1 MKTAIRKSVI
11 LSLLF
16 FCLPPL
22 FSQVLSKKE
31 LIKAVRDAD
40 IFYYYDE
47 DYEKAASLYESL
59 LNIYPDNSNLSAKLG
74 ICYLN
79 IDGKKADALKLLTK
93 ASANVVSNDKEYI
106 EYGEKAPL
114 DTYLYLAIAFHQND
128 SLQKAVSLYY
138 DAKKRLGGTEI
149 FRKEYI
155 DNQIGDC
162 RYAMEMKKKP
172 LTIISSLFAPWLNEY
187 PGACNPVVSK
197 NDSVFVFTLKKDG
210 KTRILCSY
218 KSGTWKRPVDITRQL
233 GGYDRFY
240 SNSITGDGRLLI
252 IYMEDG
258 GDGNL
263 YYSQRKDTTWTKIK
277 SLGKYINTIYW
288 ESHGF
293 ITPDGKT
300 LYLASNR
307 PGGEGE
313 LDIWISEKADD
324 GTMKRPVNCG
334 DVINT
339 PYNENTPFYDPS
351 SNTLLFSSAGHISMG
366 GYDVFR
372 SINRNGSWTN
382 PIAMPFAF
390 NNTTDNSF
398 FILNNN
404 APGFIT
410 SLFNEKTKSRNIYSI
425 SAEEPADK
433 IIFAHGTI
441 NLQDGMA
448 VDPEKTQIQLSDQK
462 TGTLI
467 KNISLIDTASF
478 KFEIKPGDFRI
489 LISHIGYK
497 TDTINLNIKKGTQIK
512 NKSLTDTASFKFE
525 INPGDY
531 QLFVSHTGY
540 KTDTINLNIPLNF
553 SGNYISVISSL
564 IPDKVFE
571 GDFLSIKN
579 ILFEF
584 DSYKLNE
591 QAISTLEILKS
602 ILVNY
607 PELKIE
613 VAGYTDSIGSTE
625 YNMKLADKRAQ
636 AVINYLSASGISSSR
651 FVKKAFGESNFA
663 AVNTN
668 RDGSDNPEGR
678 KYNRRVT
685 FGIVDPHTGVVIS
698 QETYTPEHLRQPYSM
713 KYSIILLKTREN
725 LATDY
730 FGSLKMNEMHFIRSI
745 KIDSV
750 SLYFIGLF
758 YNKNDASKYL
768 SYAKENGFKDAYIV
782 NQYEINNASKS
793 LITAE
798 RESRQI
804 TGKIVYTIQLKASRQ
819 PLNMNQF
826 KGIDGVREIAS
837 DDGYY
842 RYVYGEYNTLTK
854 AKAALVPF
862 HESGFKNAFI
872 LELNLPIHE

>member
-1 MKTAIRKSVI
+1 MRTAIRNAVI

-16 FCLPPL
+16 FCFSPL

-31 LIKAVRDAD
+31 FIIAVQDAD
-40 IFYYYDE
+40 ISYYYDE

-79 IDGKKADALKLLTK
+79 IDGKKSDALKLLAK
-93 ASANVVSNDKEYI
+93 ASANVVSNEKEYI
-106 EYGEKAPL
+106 EYGGKAPL
-114 DTYLYLAIAFHQND
+114 DTYLYLAIAYHQND

-149 FRKEYI
+149 FREEYI
-155 DNQIGDC
+155 DNQIRGC
-162 RYAMEMKKKP
+162 RYAIEMKKKP
-172 LTIISSLFAPWLNEY
+172 LTIIANLFAPWLNEY

-197 NDSVFVFTLKKDG
+197 NDSVFVFTLKEDG
-210 KTRILCSY
+210 KTRIMCSY

-252 IYMEDG
+252 IYMDDG

-300 LYLASNR
+300 MYLASNR

-324 GTMKRPVNCG
+324 GTWKRPVNCG
-334 DVINT
+334 NVINT

-351 SNTLLFSSAGHISMG
+351 SNALLFSSVGHISMG
-366 GYDVFR
+366 GYDIFR
-372 SINRNGSWTN
+372 SINRNGGWTN
-382 PIAMPFAF
+382 PIGMPYAF
-390 NNTTDNSF
+390 NNTTENSF

-410 SLFNEKTKSRNIYSI
+410 SLFNEKNKSRNIYSI
-425 SAEEPADK
+425 VAEDPADK
-433 IIFAHGTI
+433 ITIAQGTI
-441 NLQDGMA
+441 SLQDGMT
-448 VDPEKTQIQLSDQK
+448 VDPKQTQIQLSDLK
-462 TGTLI
+462 KGTQI

-478 KFEIKPGDFRI
+478 KFEVK
-489 LISHIGYK
+489 
-497 TDTINLNIKKGTQIK
+497 
-512 NKSLTDTASFKFE
+512 
-525 INPGDY
+525 PGDY
-531 QLFVSHTGY
+531 QIFVSHTGY
-540 KTDTINLNIPLNF
+540 KTDTINLNIPLYYL
-553 SGNYISVISSL
+553 GNYISVNASL
-564 IPDKVFE
+564 IPDKVFG
-571 GDFLSIKN
+571 GDFLSINN

-584 DSYKLNE
+584 DSYKLND
-591 QAISTLEILKS
+591 QAISNLEILKS
-602 ILVNY
+602 ILASY

-613 VAGYTDSIGSTE
+613 VAGYTDAKGCTE
-625 YNMKLADKRAQ
+625 YNRKLADKRAQ
-636 AVINYLSASGISSSR
+636 EVINYLSASEISRSR

-678 KYNRRVT
+678 KYNRRAT
-685 FGIVDPHTGVVIS
+685 FGIVDPQTGVIIR
-698 QETYTPEHLRQPYSM
+698 QETYTPEHLRQPYSIR
-713 KYSIILLKTREN
+713 YSIVLLKTKEK
-725 LATDY
+725 LYPGY
-730 FGSLKMNEMHFIRSI
+730 FSGLIKNDFLFVRTLKM
-745 KIDSV
+745 DTV
-750 SLYFIGLF
+750 SMYVLGVF
-758 YNKNDASKYL
+758 YNKADALKYL
-768 SYAKENGFKDAYIV
+768 GYAWEKGLDKAYIL
-782 NQYEINNASKS
+782 NQYDLDNESKAILNPDAKKVGINQVGQ
-793 LITAE
+793 
-798 RESRQI
+798 R
-804 TGKIVYTIQLKASRQ
+804 VYTIQLKATRN
-819 PLNMNQF
+819 PLNISRIF
-826 KGIDGVREIAS
+826 SGLEGVREIKD

-842 RYVYGEYNTLTK
+842 KYFYGEYKALSK
-854 AKAALVPF
+854 AKEALLSIKKLGY
-862 HESGFKNAFI
+862 EDAFI
-872 LELNLPIHE
+872 SDINVMISQ